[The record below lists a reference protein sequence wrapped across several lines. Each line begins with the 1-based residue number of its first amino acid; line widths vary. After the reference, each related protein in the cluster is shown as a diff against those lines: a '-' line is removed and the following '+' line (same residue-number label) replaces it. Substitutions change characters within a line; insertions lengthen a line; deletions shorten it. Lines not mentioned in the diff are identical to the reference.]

1 MSESS
6 ETSFERLQSPARA
19 PRSPASEA
27 PRSPP
32 SDQLDPPS
40 PESIEV
46 MNNHPD
52 DSGTDDDQAQELGG
66 EERLTL
72 VEERVTSV
80 IGFEHGRSIEN
91 LPTMARVMRQM
102 QIGQERMR
110 DEISELLDRRVTDLN
125 SRREHM
131 DILNRVMARL
141 LDLEYS
147 VRARENEGSTRER
160 SGTRVPNRAREPESP
175 AHLLDGLLEVLRRQF
190 GAVLVT
196 ARLQGHSTEERES
209 IINECQA
216 RITAIR
222 TQELVMTNEI
232 ISGFGGRVLLEEN
245 EFRAEIVRNL
255 NERAD
260 FRAIMED
267 LNRVYEMVR
276 LMKAAGILTEDG
288 NPVRPS
294 RNRARFVSESTDG
307 AEDSI
312 SRDQMNVAGILG
324 ALRFLRSP
332 RVRPNGRERENHLND
347 VSMASPS
354 PLPSASS
361 ILRNACRVNSPV
373 FERERPVASSSKRPA
388 DEERS
393 RAGFKRARSS
403 P

>member
-102 QIGQERMR
+102 QIGQERM
-110 DEISELLDRRVTDLN
+110 
-125 SRREHM
+125 H
-131 DILNRVMARL
+131 ILNRVMARL

-332 RVRPNGRERENHLND
+332 RVRPNGRERESEFNCF
-347 VSMASPS
+347 
-354 PLPSASS
+354 PL
-361 ILRNACRVNSPV
+361 
-373 FERERPVASSSKRPA
+373 FGE
-388 DEERS
+388 D
-393 RAGFKRARSS
+393 
-403 P
+403 